1 MRRNFIAINSKST
14 GFGPVC
20 TVRNAVAALALA
32 ATCGMASAGS
42 VYNEVPDGDL
52 SGDGL
57 NTTDLTFSEGSNEV
71 YGTTGR
77 SPSGVA
83 DREYFSFEVPA
94 GFRLASVL
102 LLAETTT
109 GGTGFLGIQSGPQVT
124 LPFTPPDATGL
135 LGWVHYED
143 VHIGTDILDDIG
155 ASAFGATGFVPP
167 LGPGTYSVWLQDTSF
182 GELNFGLDFVLK
194 SVPDQGTG
202 VLGIA
207 LGSLAAASMFRRR
220 TSAC

>member
-1 MRRNFIAINSKST
+1 MRRNLICTDSKTT
-14 GFGPVC
+14 GFGQVSPL
-20 TVRNAVAALALA
+20 RSAVAALALA

-71 YGTTGR
+71 HGTTGR
-77 SPSGVA
+77 NPLGIA

-94 GFRLASVL
+94 GFKLTSVL
-102 LLAETTT
+102 LLTDTTT

-124 LPFTPPDATGL
+124 LPFTPPNAAGL

-143 VHIGTDILDDIG
+143 VHIGTDILDDLG
-155 ASAFGATGFVPP
+155 ASAFGATGFIPP

-182 GELNFGLDFVLK
+182 GEHKFGLDFVLK